1 MISINGI
8 ENTYVIDLN
17 ESTDE
22 VYTLSVDSFMGK
34 ISIPWNVSSI
44 SDIEN
49 ISASLSSNSTLKI
62 DVNINE
68 LKKDGVIVLKNLR
81 KERINII
88 LKHNIEASREK
99 VYEFKLGKHT
109 IDGKS
114 ITFNIISKENG
125 KNEPWSIV
133 YDGKPISYSINKTKT
148 KVTFTL
154 SMILA
159 TEFVSHIVLQ
169 QDNSGKEIEIKL
181 KHVDSNSVEL
191 IKEAD

>member
-1 MISINGI
+1 M
-8 ENTYVIDLN
+8 E
-17 ESTDE
+17 
-22 VYTLSVDSFMGK
+22 
-34 ISIPWNVSSI
+34 
-44 SDIEN
+44 
-49 ISASLSSNSTLKI
+49 
-62 DVNINE
+62 
-68 LKKDGVIVLKNLR
+68 
-81 KERINII
+81 
-88 LKHNIEASREK
+88 
-99 VYEFKLGKHT
+99 
-109 IDGKS
+109 
-114 ITFNIISKENG
+114 